1 MRPDGGARQDGE
13 SKKMSTAAVQGA
25 GGPQFEKMRSRHL
38 IIGTIG
44 MAQIL
49 AWGSSYYLV
58 AVLAKPITKNTGWP
72 YGWVIGG
79 LSLAFLVT
87 GACSPLVGRLIERH
101 GGRPVLAASAVLLA
115 AGLLVMGAAPDLPVY
130 LAAWCII
137 GAGMAAGLYDPAFAT
152 LGRLYGEQARAAIT
166 LTTLYGGFASTVCWP
181 LSAFLVA
188 HAGWRGTCFAYAAI
202 NIFVV
207 LPLYWFGVPREPAMA
222 PVGVTVSAAPAAAGS
237 VAGAGRR
244 RVAFWLVAG
253 NLTLASV
260 VMTVVSVH
268 MLTLLQA
275 RGITMAAAVGLGTLI
290 GPSQVG
296 ARIVEMALA
305 RRRHH
310 PVWTLI
316 VSTVLAAAGFFL
328 LFGQESLVA
337 VGLVAYGAGA
347 GIRSIAR
354 GTVPLALFGREG
366 YATLM
371 GRLAMPLML
380 AQAVSPTLGA
390 FLLDGVGAA
399 GTLFVLTAVAV
410 VNVLTALPLVGYAR
424 R

>member
-1 MRPDGGARQDGE
+1 MAAGQDKGFFQV
-13 SKKMSTAAVQGA
+13 STTAVQGA
-25 GGPQFEKMRSRHL
+25 GGPHLEKMRSRHL
-38 IIGTIG
+38 IVGAIGI
-44 MAQIL
+44 AQIL

-58 AVLAKPITKNTGWP
+58 AVLAKPISETTGWP

-87 GACSPLVGRLIERH
+87 GLCSPRVGRLIERH

-115 AGLLVMGAAPDLPVY
+115 AGLVVMGAAPALPVY
-130 LAAWCII
+130 LAAWCIL
-137 GAGMAAGLYDPAFAT
+137 GVGMAAGLYDPAFAT
-152 LGRLYGEQARAAIT
+152 LGRLYGEHARAAIT

-202 NIFVV
+202 NLLVV
-207 LPLYWFGVPREPAMA
+207 LPLYWFGVPREPALA
-222 PVGVTVSAAPAAAGS
+222 PAGPTGAAPSAASASGGS
-237 VAGAGRR
+237 VVGAARR

-296 ARIVEMALA
+296 ARVVEMALA

-328 LFGQESLVA
+328 LFGQELLVA

-354 GTVPLALFGREG
+354 GTVPLALFGRDG

-390 FLLDGVGAA
+390 FLLDGMGAGA
-399 GTLFVLTAVAV
+399 TLFVLTAVAV

-424 R
+424 G

>member
-1 MRPDGGARQDGE
+1 
-13 SKKMSTAAVQGA
+13 MSTATMQGTGGTSAPRPRAVVV
-25 GGPQFEKMRSRHL
+25 
-38 IIGTIG
+38 GTIG
-44 MAQIL
+44 IAQIL
-49 AWGSSYYLV
+49 AWGSSYYLI
-58 AVLAKPITKNTGWP
+58 AVVAKPITVDTGWP

-79 LSLAFLVT
+79 LSLAFLAT
-87 GACSPLVGRLIERH
+87 GLCSPLVGRTIERH
-101 GGRPVLAASAVLLA
+101 GGRPVLAASALLLA
-115 AGLLVMGAAPDLPVY
+115 AGLVVMGAAPALPVY
-130 LAAWCII
+130 LAAWCVL
-137 GAGMAAGLYDPAFAT
+137 GVGMAAGLYDPAFAT
-152 LGRLYGEQARAAIT
+152 LGRLYGEQARGSIT
-166 LTTLYGGFASTVCWP
+166 LVTLYGGFASTVCWP
-181 LSAFLVA
+181 LSAFLVS

-202 NIFVV
+202 DVLVV
-207 LPLYWFGVPREPAMA
+207 FPLYWFGVPREPATAPAPTPTPGA
-222 PVGVTVSAAPAAAGS
+222 PVAAMP
-237 VAGAGRR
+237 RR
-244 RVAFWLVAG
+244 RLAYWLVAG

-275 RGITMAAAVGLGTLI
+275 RGITLAAAVGLGALI

-296 ARIVEMALA
+296 ARVVEMALA

-316 VSTVLAAAGFFL
+316 VSTVLAAIGLGL
-328 LFGQESLVA
+328 LFGQASLVA
-337 VGLVAYGAGA
+337 MGLVAYGAGA

-380 AQAVSPTLGA
+380 AQALSPTLGA
-390 FLLDGVGAA
+390 VLVDGVGAA

-410 VNVLTALPLVGYAR
+410 VNVATALPLLRFVR
-424 R
+424 E

>member
-1 MRPDGGARQDGE
+1 M
-13 SKKMSTAAVQGA
+13 QGM
-25 GGPQFEKMRSRHL
+25 GGPHFEKMRPRAL
-38 IIGTIG
+38 VVGTIG
-44 MAQIL
+44 IAQIL

-58 AVLAKPITKNTGWP
+58 AVLAKPISENTGWP

-101 GGRPVLAASAVLLA
+101 GGRPVLAASAILLA
-115 AGLLVMGAAPDLPVY
+115 AGLVVMGAAPVLPVY

-137 GAGMAAGLYDPAFAT
+137 GAGMSAGLYDPAFAT

-181 LSAFLVA
+181 LSAYLVA

-202 NIFVV
+202 NLAVV
-207 LPLYWFGVPREPAMA
+207 LPLYWFGVPREPAVA
-222 PVGVTVSAAPAAAGS
+222 PDRPADAAPAPAGGGS
-237 VAGAGRR
+237 VTGAGRR

-253 NLTLASV
+253 NLTLASM

-275 RGITMAAAVGLGTLI
+275 RGIALAAAVGLGALI

-296 ARIVEMALA
+296 ARVVEMALA

-316 VSTVLAAAGFFL
+316 VSTVLAAAGLAL
-328 LFGQESLVA
+328 LFGQAELAA
-337 VGLVAYGAGA
+337 VGLMAYGAGA

-354 GTVPLALFGREG
+354 GTVPLALFGRDG

-380 AQAVSPTLGA
+380 AQAISPTLGA
-390 FLLDGVGAA
+390 LLLDGTGAA
-399 GTLFVLTAVAV
+399 ATLFVLTAVAV
-410 VNVLTALPLVGYAR
+410 VNVLTVLPLLAFVRVDGGPA
-424 R
+424 